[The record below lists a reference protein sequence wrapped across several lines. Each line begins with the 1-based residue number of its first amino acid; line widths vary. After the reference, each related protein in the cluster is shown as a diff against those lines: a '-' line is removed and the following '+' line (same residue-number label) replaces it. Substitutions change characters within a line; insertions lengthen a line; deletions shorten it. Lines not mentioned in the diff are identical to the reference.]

1 MAHICLLDLWLIF
14 VYLTPATMVLL
25 VCFMKLKPT
34 FFFVYLTRMIWV
46 KEGKLSQ
53 PSAKSWIKIW
63 NPKIQIHKKNSSHM
77 IVSVTKKKRKTEMK
91 VRKKSNQG

>member
-1 MAHICLLDLWLIF
+1 
-14 VYLTPATMVLL
+14 
-25 VCFMKLKPT
+25 
-34 FFFVYLTRMIWV
+34 MIWV

-53 PSAKSWIKIW
+53 PGAKSWIKIW

-91 VRKKSNQG
+91 VRKKSNQGEFV

>member
-1 MAHICLLDLWLIF
+1 MLVVEIIF
-14 VYLTPATMVLL
+14 VYLTPATMFLL

-34 FFFVYLTRMIWV
+34 IFCFVYLTRVIWV

>member
-1 MAHICLLDLWLIF
+1 M
-14 VYLTPATMVLL
+14 
-25 VCFMKLKPT
+25 
-34 FFFVYLTRMIWV
+34 

-77 IVSVTKKKRKTEMK
+77 ILSVTKKRKTEMK
-91 VRKKSNQG
+91 VRKKSNQGEFV

>member
-1 MAHICLLDLWLIF
+1 M
-14 VYLTPATMVLL
+14 
-25 VCFMKLKPT
+25 
-34 FFFVYLTRMIWV
+34 

-63 NPKIQIHKKNSSHM
+63 NPKIQIHKKNHSHM
-77 IVSVTKKKRKTEMK
+77 IVSVTKKKRKTKMK